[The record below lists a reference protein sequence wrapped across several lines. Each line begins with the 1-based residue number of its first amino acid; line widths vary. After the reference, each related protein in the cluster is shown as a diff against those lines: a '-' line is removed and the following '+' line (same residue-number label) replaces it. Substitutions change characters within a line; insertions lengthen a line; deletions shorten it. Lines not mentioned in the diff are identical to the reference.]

1 MSQPFLSSVIRM
13 DRESKQLSTHLSLL
27 NDPLLPHRRCAP
39 HSLPSSRRQNLKDM
53 NPYLFA
59 VITVRQ
65 NLNVMDFYV
74 QLPFSRQSLT
84 VFGKAAP
91 LIRKGTLT
99 FGIYHRPFPTG
110 WQIAGGR
117 AFSTAGV
124 HQQHGQC
131 RASAR
136 LEEDGFCSRHC
147 HKYGKRNDRLIL
159 KKLTRQ
165 KQFAIQ
171 SI

>member
-1 MSQPFLSSVIRM
+1 
-13 DRESKQLSTHLSLL
+13 
-27 NDPLLPHRRCAP
+27 
-39 HSLPSSRRQNLKDM
+39 M

-110 WQIAGGR
+110 RQIAGVR
-117 AFSTAGV
+117 AFNTAGI
-124 HQQHGQC
+124 HRQHG
-131 RASAR
+131 RK
-136 LEEDGFCSRHC
+136 EIGFVPVTVINMA
-147 HKYGKRNDRLIL
+147 KGMTGLY
-159 KKLTRQ
+159 
-165 KQFAIQ
+165 
-171 SI
+171 